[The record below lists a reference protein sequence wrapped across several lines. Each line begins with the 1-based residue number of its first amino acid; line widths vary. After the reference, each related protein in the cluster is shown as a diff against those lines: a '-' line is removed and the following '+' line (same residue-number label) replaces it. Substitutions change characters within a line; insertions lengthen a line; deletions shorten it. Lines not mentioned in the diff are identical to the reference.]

1 MPIEMVWNDL
11 KYYLMD
17 QCLLKTKQD
26 MIRGIRKF
34 WKLKMNDLEYCYSKF
49 DHIHK
54 VVDRVIAVCGRAT
67 GL

>member
-11 KYYLMD
+11 KYYLLN
-17 QCLLKTKQD
+17 QCVLKT

-34 WKLKMNDLEYCYSKF
+34 WKLKMNDLEYCNSKF